1 MNADI
6 EIMLLGLFLLLQVAD
21 YWTTMRILKQGGHEN
36 NRVVAWIMQRLG
48 VVAGLMLV
56 KVFVMGVVAVVIYY
70 LGGDYAL
77 PLLGAGCVLYAWI
90 VLDNYRQI
98 K

>member
-1 MNADI
+1 MT
-6 EIMLLGLFLLLQVAD
+6 EILLGILIVLQIAD
-21 YWTTMRILKQGGHEN
+21 YWTTMKVLQQGGHEN

-56 KVFVMGVVAVVIYY
+56 KVFAMGIAPVAIYY
-70 LGGDYAL
+70 LGGGYASA
-77 PLLGAGCVLYAWI
+77 LLGAGCVLYAWI

>member
-1 MNADI
+1 MT
-6 EIMLLGLFLLLQVAD
+6 EILLGILIVLQIAD
-21 YWTTMRILKQGGHEN
+21 YWTTMRVLRQGGHEN
-36 NRVVAWIMQRLG
+36 NLVVAWIMQRLG

-56 KVFVMGVVAVVIYY
+56 KVFAAGVAAVVIYY
-70 LGGDYAL
+70 LGGKYASA
-77 PLLGAGCVLYAWI
+77 LLGGGCVLYAWI